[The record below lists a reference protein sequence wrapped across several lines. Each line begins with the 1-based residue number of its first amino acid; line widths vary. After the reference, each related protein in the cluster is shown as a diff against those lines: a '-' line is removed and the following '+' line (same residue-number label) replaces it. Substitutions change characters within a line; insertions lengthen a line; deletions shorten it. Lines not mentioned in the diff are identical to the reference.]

1 MKMTMEEVGSIC
13 MELIS
18 NAGEGRS
25 LVYEALDAIHEAD
38 YVLALIKLDGA
49 QEMLA
54 EAHRIQFE
62 QLMAPQN
69 SGIEIPF
76 SLLLLHAMDLL
87 MVTTSEHDM
96 LRNVVNAKLSKQ
108 QAKGSTKT
116 SCCNHQVQERDFS

>member
-1 MKMTMEEVGSIC
+1 MKMAMEEVSSIC

-18 NAGEGRS
+18 DAGEGRA
-25 LVYEALDAIHEAD
+25 LVYEALDATNKAD
-38 YVLALIKLDGA
+38 YALALIRLDEA

-69 SGIEIPF
+69 NGMEIPF

-108 QAKGSTKT
+108 
-116 SCCNHQVQERDFS
+116 